1 MRIITEHLRGISF
14 MIGDGILPGNEGR
27 GYVCAVF
34 CAVPS
39 VTGNYSGG

>member
-14 MIGDGILPGNEGR
+14 MIGDGILPGVKAGAF
-27 GYVCAVF
+27 CAVF

-39 VTGNYSGG
+39 VTEITWGG